1 MKIKIFKKN
10 KVFPNGFVMTN
21 LQFIELLKRAF
32 FEYFFMKK
40 AGKKPSLMNLEDLI
54 EIFRNQVIEQYKN
67 QQDELNNDKK

>member
-1 MKIKIFKKN
+1 
-10 KVFPNGFVMTN
+10 MTN
-21 LQFIELLKRAF
+21 LQIILLLKTAF
-32 FEYFFMKK
+32 FEYFFTKK

>member
-1 MKIKIFKKN
+1 
-10 KVFPNGFVMTN
+10 MTN

-32 FEYFFMKK
+32 FEYFFTKK

-54 EIFRNQVIEQYKN
+54 ELFKNQVIEQYKN

>member
-1 MKIKIFKKN
+1 
-10 KVFPNGFVMTN
+10 MTN

-32 FEYFFMKK
+32 FEYFFMRKT
-40 AGKKPSLMNLEDLI
+40 GKKPSLMNLEDLI